1 MCTKLIRLV
10 QEVDIKTLKL
20 DPYLLIG
27 WFEHEPAQSNALL
40 QVLLYG
46 EGHGQVTS
54 TSS

>member
-1 MCTKLIRLV
+1 LV

-46 EGHGQVTS
+46 EDEVTELEPAKLS
-54 TSS
+54 EAL

>member
-20 DPYLLIG
+20 DFYLLIG

-46 EGHGQVTS
+46 EGQVTS